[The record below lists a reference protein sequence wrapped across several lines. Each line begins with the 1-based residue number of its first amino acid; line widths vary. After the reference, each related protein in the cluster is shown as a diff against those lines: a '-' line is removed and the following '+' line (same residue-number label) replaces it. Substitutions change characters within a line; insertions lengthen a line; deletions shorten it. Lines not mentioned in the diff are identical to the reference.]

1 MARVSG
7 RTWTRRTQDGDPGQE
22 NGLMAGKTTLGKPI
36 QWKNL
41 TRSLSIWQAPCDT
54 PSQPDG
60 TGGY

>member
-41 TRSLSIWQAPCDT
+41 TRSAFDLASEL
-54 PSQPDG
+54 
-60 TGGY
+60 